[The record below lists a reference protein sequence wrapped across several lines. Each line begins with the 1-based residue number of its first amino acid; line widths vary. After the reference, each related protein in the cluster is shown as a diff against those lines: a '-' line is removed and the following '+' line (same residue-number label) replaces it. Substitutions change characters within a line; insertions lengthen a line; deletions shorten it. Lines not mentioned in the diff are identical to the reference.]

1 MLKSGGRIFSRAR
14 PVHEPKKTVIG
25 QCVPKAVARN
35 WPRLPATRYL
45 ALFLY
50 VISCSKLAA
59 KKKRTGRRNTSEQP
73 NEFLSLFT
81 VLYDAEEQRAMEMNG
96 DGRTK
101 GKREL
106 HRYEFEHT
114 KATDTGLDTSQ
125 LPLCRSSFMVHRC
138 KKRVKLPRTYTEAL
152 KVSLLRG
159 LPLLYECKMS
169 FVCCSLKFG
178 LSRATLPHRLPWKLV
193 CILAMSFVLSFSR
206 VLRYFASGS
215 TVTVKMVVNGENGGW
230 WKWRRTRKQWMGV
243 LAYPCVHACAYVYD
257 ADSRVSRCLDTLI
270 DIGSTKNTFERTS
283 RIALVS
289 RSTIGSSSLDD
300 ELRAKKC

>member
-1 MLKSGGRIFSRAR
+1 MFKSGGRIFSRAR
-14 PVHEPKKTVIG
+14 PAHEPKKTVIG

-81 VLYDAEEQRAMEMNG
+81 VLYDAEEQRAAEMNG

-193 CILAMSFVLSFSR
+193 CILAMSFVLLFSR
-206 VLRYFASGS
+206 VLHYFASGS
-215 TVTVKMVVNGENGGW
+215 IVTVKMVVDE
-230 WKWRRTRKQWMGV
+230 
-243 LAYPCVHACAYVYD
+243 
-257 ADSRVSRCLDTLI
+257 S
-270 DIGSTKNTFERTS
+270 
-283 RIALVS
+283 
-289 RSTIGSSSLDD
+289 DD
-300 ELRAKKC
+300 EQENSGWVCLFICVCTRARMCTTQTLECLNVWILLSRLVRQRTPLRERHELHWFLARRSDPPPSTTS

>member
-1 MLKSGGRIFSRAR
+1 
-14 PVHEPKKTVIG
+14 
-25 QCVPKAVARN
+25 
-35 WPRLPATRYL
+35 
-45 ALFLY
+45 
-50 VISCSKLAA
+50 
-59 KKKRTGRRNTSEQP
+59 
-73 NEFLSLFT
+73 
-81 VLYDAEEQRAMEMNG
+81 METNG

-106 HRYEFEHT
+106 HRYEFERT

-193 CILAMSFVLSFSR
+193 CTFAMSFVLLFSR

-215 TVTVKMVVNGENGGW
+215 TVTVKMVVNSENGGW
-230 WKWRRTRKQWMGV
+230 RRRWRTRKQCGWV
-243 LAYPCVHACAYVYD
+243 YEIRVCSCICVCTRA
-257 ADSRVSRCLDTLI
+257 RMRTTQTLECLDVWILLSRLVRQRTPFRERHKLHWFLARRS
-270 DIGSTKNTFERTS
+270 DPPPSTTS
-283 RIALVS
+283 
-289 RSTIGSSSLDD
+289 
-300 ELRAKKC
+300 